1 MICKGDMFMNN
12 ENQNKSEI
20 NIERIKADPKLSP
33 IQMALIR
40 MLHETNILKDPRFLD
55 RCTIRKEKNK

>member
-12 ENQNKSEI
+12 DKI
-20 NIERIKADPKLSP
+20 NVERIKADPKLSP
-33 IQMALIR
+33 TQVALIR